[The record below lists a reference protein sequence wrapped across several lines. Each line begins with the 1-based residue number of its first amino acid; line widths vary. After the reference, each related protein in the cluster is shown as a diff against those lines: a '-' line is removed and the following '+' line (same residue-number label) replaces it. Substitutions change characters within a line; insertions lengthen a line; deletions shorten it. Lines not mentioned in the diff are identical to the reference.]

1 MIIPAENG
9 KPLPGINT
17 FYSSS
22 DIRNIKDFM
31 NDIALNKSYQLELPS
46 AMIGFWV
53 LYFKIKNKVMLLKKI
68 GLECKIMLQDEFNTA
83 LLFLTI

>member
-1 MIIPAENG
+1 MPFSELGDTDSYSKDMFIPAENG
-9 KPLPGINT
+9 KPLPRINT
-17 FYSSS
+17 FDSSS

-46 AMIGFWV
+46 A
-53 LYFKIKNKVMLLKKI
+53 
-68 GLECKIMLQDEFNTA
+68 IMLQDEFDTA